1 MIIQNNRMQ
10 FGRVP
15 GGGLGCLIFAALL
28 LVAGYYVLKGLYF
41 LLWWAAPALLVL
53 ALIVNWRVFP
63 RTITSWLDTLETRP
77 VHAII
82 EAAFAVIAFPFF
94 TLWLFLKAAGTR
106 QVDRMQRPFR
116 DNPARQDEYTDY
128 EEIDSKPGSGG

>member
-1 MIIQNNRMQ
+1 MQ

-15 GGGLGCLIFAALL
+15 GGGLGCLIFAILL
-28 LVAGYYVLKGLYF
+28 LAAGYYILKGLYF

-77 VHAII
+77 VHAVVQ
-82 EAAFAVIAFPFF
+82 AAFAVIAFPFF
-94 TLWLFLKAAGTR
+94 YALAFSQGIR
-106 QVDRMQRPFR
+106 
-116 DNPARQDEYTDY
+116 YT
-128 EEIDSKPGSGG
+128 SGGSYAASVQR

>member
-1 MIIQNNRMQ
+1 MQ

-15 GGGLGCLIFAALL
+15 GGGLGCLIFIALL

-63 RTITSWLDTLETRP
+63 RTVTSWLDTLESRP
-77 VHAII
+77 LHAII

-94 TLWLFLKAAGTR
+94 TLWLFLKAVGTR
-106 QVDRMQRPFR
+106 RADRMQRQFR
-116 DNPARQDEYTDY
+116 GSSSKQDEYTDY
-128 EEIDSKPGSGG
+128 EEIDSKPGSGD

>member
-1 MIIQNNRMQ
+1 
-10 FGRVP
+10 
-15 GGGLGCLIFAALL
+15 LL
-28 LVAGYYVLKGLYF
+28 LAGYYIIKGLYF

-106 QVDRMQRPFR
+106 QADRMQRRFR
-116 DNPARQDEYTDY
+116 ENTGRQDEYADY
-128 EEIDSKPGSGG
+128 EEIDSKPGSGV

>member
-1 MIIQNNRMQ
+1 MQ

-15 GGGLGCLIFAALL
+15 GGGLGCMIFAVLL
-28 LVAGYYVLKGLYF
+28 LVAAYYILKGLYF

-82 EAAFAVIAFPFF
+82 QAAFAVIAFPFF
-94 TLWLFLKAAGTR
+94 TLWLFLKASGTR
-106 QVDRMQRPFR
+106 QADRMQRQFR
-116 DNPARQDEYTDY
+116 ENSSRQDEYTDY
-128 EEIDSKPGSGG
+128 EEIDSKPGSGV